1 MRYFD
6 LIYCLEGL
14 VILAKEKKMVEEIT
28 SMSEG
33 LLLSGI
39 LMLLELLNLHVILI
53 LRGVL
58 LLNLMVMLYGK
69 ICKAL

>member
-28 SMSEG
+28 SMSEDF
-33 LLLSGI
+33 
-39 LMLLELLNLHVILI
+39 
-53 LRGVL
+53 
-58 LLNLMVMLYGK
+58 
-69 ICKAL
+69 A

>member
-28 SMSEG
+28 SMSEDFAQWYTD
-33 LLLSGI
+33 I
-39 LMLLELLNLHVILI
+39 IKRRNYAVIQESEDAWLFS
-53 LRGVL
+53 LTD
-58 LLNLMVMLYGK
+58 MLYGK
-69 ICKAL
+69 IFRK